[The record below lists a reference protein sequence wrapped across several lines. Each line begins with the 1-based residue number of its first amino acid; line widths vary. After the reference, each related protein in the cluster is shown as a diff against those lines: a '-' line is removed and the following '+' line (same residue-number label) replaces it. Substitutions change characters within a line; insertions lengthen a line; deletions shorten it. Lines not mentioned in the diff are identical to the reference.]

1 MKLKTKMYLHNSL
14 RLLHI
19 LRKLKR
25 CVHEHTCSAGQI
37 NILVSQLWSHY
48 FEKLKYLLLG
58 NQNYLYYSV
67 RGYFYVNFDSFKKIF
82 GRVWA
87 LIWSKEGSKLNF
99 SILCLAIQ
107 NLQKILG
114 KNKIVFERPKCVF
127 SEIAIKPMW
136 PGCMKEKKEV
146 KICLKLST
154 KKPTN
159 IIFKHCYGK
168 KYQMRE
174 KSLFT
179 FIYFFINFV
188 SLSN

>member
-1 MKLKTKMYLHNSL
+1 M

-19 LRKLKR
+19 VRKLKR
-25 CVHEHTCSAGQI
+25 CVHKHTCSAGQI
-37 NILVSQLWSHY
+37 NVLVSQLWSHY

-58 NQNYLYYSV
+58 NQNYLYYSL
-67 RGYFYVNFDSFKKIF
+67 RGYFYVNFDPFKKF
-82 GRVWA
+82 FARVWA

-107 NLQKILG
+107 DLQKILG

-168 KYQMRE
+168 KIPNAW
-174 KSLFT
+174 KIL
-179 FIYFFINFV
+179 IYFYLFFYKFCFPE
-188 SLSN
+188 